1 MEIRLATSADHETIA
16 ALWEEARLPTV
27 DIEEWDSLIASPNA
41 MILLAEHEGALSGA
55 VVASFDGWR
64 AYIYHIAVVPGRRR
78 TGVAVALM
86 QEAERRLRDL
96 GARGILTLVNE
107 SNAPGLALTKSLGY
121 EVQAGE
127 LVLAKGSAVQP

>member
-16 ALWEEARLPTV
+16 ALWEESRLPTV

-78 TGVAVALM
+78 TGVAEALM
-86 QEAERRLRDL
+86 REAEARLRDL
-96 GARGILTLVNE
+96 GARGILTLVNKA
-107 SNAPGLALTKSLGY
+107 NAPGLALTRSLGF
-121 EVQAGE
+121 EVQTGE